1 MWLIGFIK
9 FFLAKILSYYAR
21 VIQSQPSQE
30 LLYENE
36 FIRICG
42 NGRKRVIAC
51 E

>member
-1 MWLIGFIK
+1 VANRLHKVFPSK
-9 FFLAKILSYYAR
+9 NLSYYAR
-21 VIQSQPSQE
+21 VIQSQPFQE